1 MVMQSLRFDEGYKE
15 FMINDDPNRVI
26 RFNPADY
33 GIIERFNKARKDIIA
48 EMEKIQKDFDLKPDG
63 SPDVPEDELE
73 EAAGIIEKVRKLICD
88 KIDYI
93 FGNPVSEV
101 VFGTQSPLSS
111 VKGVP
116 LFERFIQAAQPFIEA
131 EVKAEQEASK
141 KRIEKYT
148 KQVK

>member
-1 MVMQSLRFDEGYKE
+1 MQSLRFDEGYKE
-15 FMINDDPNRVI
+15 FCINDDPNRVI
-26 RFNPADY
+26 RFNPSDY
-33 GIIERFNKARKDIIA
+33 GIIERFNKARKEILA

-73 EAAGIIEKVRKLICD
+73 ETAGIIEKVRKLICD

-93 FGNPVSEV
+93 FGSPVSEV
-101 VFGTQSPLSS
+101 AFGKQSPLSS

-116 LFERFIQAAQPFIEA
+116 LFERFIQAAQPIIEE
-131 EVKAEQEASK
+131 EVRKEQKASQ
-141 KRIEKYT
+141 KRVSKYT